1 MFIPGEGTDSCQDC
15 RCTRSV
21 HCCYTSSDNLI
32 EYTVIQL
39 YNSIKLYW
47 LFRHARG
54 QQFKMKNKNLM
65 SFEWELL
72 PGDSWAL
79 GQGLNAG
86 LAAGGCLSGAAGW
99 RGGCRGTRGPL
110 TGTSSADPR
119 GHLWPDRAGSPRT
132 GTCLPRA
139 PSPCRATPSTP
150 GVQSAC
156 CHVRV

>member
-32 EYTVIQL
+32 EYRVIQL

-86 LAAGGCLSGAAGW
+86 LAAGDCLSGAAGW
-99 RGGCRGTRGPL
+99 RGGCRETRGPL
-110 TGTSSADPR
+110 RGTSSADPSCR
-119 GHLWPDRAGSPRT
+119 QQQVSSGSHNISQTTESQRYSDTAPRPPT
-132 GTCLPRA
+132 LGGRL
-139 PSPCRATPSTP
+139 
-150 GVQSAC
+150 
-156 CHVRV
+156 